1 MMTDKVSYKEI
12 YQAIKHKME
21 FGQVSRKD
29 LVKRIIR
36 KIILY
41 FSVFSLFSMH
51 FGSLHEF
58 LENLNGK

>member
-1 MMTDKVSYKEI
+1 MTDKVSYKEI

-36 KIILY
+36 KNYFVFFRALVYFLCILEVY
-41 FSVFSLFSMH
+41 TNFW
-51 FGSLHEF
+51 
-58 LENLNGK
+58 KI

>member
-41 FSVFSLFSMH
+41 FSEL
-51 FGSLHEF
+51 
-58 LENLNGK
+58 